1 MNSGCNSLSNKE
13 IQIWVT
19 RERKTKAKRN
29 SRLRQS
35 LIQRKNEN
43 RKRKRRNKFPV
54 TPFGSIR
61 PETLEIDEIGIGIKI

>member
-1 MNSGCNSLSNKE
+1 M
-13 IQIWVT
+13 T

-54 TPFGSIR
+54 TPFEGHIVDLDGIPFGSIR
-61 PETLEIDEIGIGIKI
+61 SETLEIDEIVQVTGNGE